1 MRQQFPSQPRGG
13 VHDYKRIQ
21 TSDILAI
28 TFFFSNMSF
37 FSHVSITFLCY
48 VSYMK
53 YFDILFDMIPVIF
66 EQAITRGLRPMF
78 GRVIFINIKWIFL
91 VQGDVCGDL
100 ALIPTLPLSL
110 NSSDLTITNVS

>member
-1 MRQQFPSQPRGG
+1 MP
-13 VHDYKRIQ
+13 IQ
-21 TSDILAI
+21 GTNID
-28 TFFFSNMSF
+28 
-37 FSHVSITFLCY
+37 V
-48 VSYMK
+48 
-53 YFDILFDMIPVIF
+53 
-66 EQAITRGLRPMF
+66 QAITRGLRPMF

>member
-1 MRQQFPSQPRGG
+1 MRTHLQGATLAASLNMEGCVLNESRASRANPKKRETSKAKPGLHSNKLFCKERGLII
-13 VHDYKRIQ
+13 K
-21 TSDILAI
+21 
-28 TFFFSNMSF
+28 
-37 FSHVSITFLCY
+37 
-48 VSYMK
+48 K
-53 YFDILFDMIPVIF
+53 
-66 EQAITRGLRPMF
+66 QAITRGLRPMF

>member
-1 MRQQFPSQPRGG
+1 MFIKITIPNIGRRPR
-13 VHDYKRIQ
+13 VIACREIKNVQ
-21 TSDILAI
+21 KNS
-28 TFFFSNMSF
+28 
-37 FSHVSITFLCY
+37 
-48 VSYMK
+48 K
-53 YFDILFDMIPVIF
+53 IF
-66 EQAITRGLRPMF
+66 EKQAITRGLRPMF

>member
-1 MRQQFPSQPRGG
+1 MIVER
-13 VHDYKRIQ
+13 
-21 TSDILAI
+21 
-28 TFFFSNMSF
+28 
-37 FSHVSITFLCY
+37 
-48 VSYMK
+48 
-53 YFDILFDMIPVIF
+53 LFYRA
-66 EQAITRGLRPMF
+66 QAITRGLRPMF